1 MVCVAWQPPY
11 PSNGHVTSYI
21 MSYWVSENRE
31 DSEKSVSVLGN
42 ETSVCLRLSDEM
54 VKGGEVIVEVV
65 SVGREGNE
73 SSVSIAVATVM
84 PSYKL
89 PG

>member
-1 MVCVAWQPPY
+1 MVCVAWQPLY
-11 PSNGHVTSYI
+11 PSNGHVTSYLVL
-21 MSYWVSENRE
+21 YWSSENRE
-31 DSEKSVSVLGN
+31 DSEKSVSVPGN
-42 ETSVCLRLSDEM
+42 ETSVCLWLSDEM

-73 SSVSIAVATVM
+73 SSVSIAVATVT